1 MSSGSLSGW
10 GRFTWDL
17 FCQGL
22 AVLLVVLV
30 LLYFF
35 PPPGWLSE
43 TRGAKPRQGLALRRD
58 APQTHAGMHLV
69 REASGGG
76 AFTRV
81 GTWYRGVRS
90 SGGLP
95 AGQRG
100 GERLSRHSFPQPP
113 ALAGS
118 GRTHAAS
125 RAAGSSSLWPNPRSG
140 WLQGQMERQRPGCRV
155 AAAVLAGPLL
165 SSFLQAARV
174 RAQQG
179 SLAAEN
185 GSWAAEEAQGN
196 ESSEHAFFSL
206 DYQHVQVPFEI
217 TLWIMLA
224 SLAKIGKASRE
235 GEERCLTC
243 SAGWPGDSSGAG
255 RCQSFPKSPL

>member
-30 LLYFF
+30 LFYYF

-58 APQTHAGMHLV
+58 APQTRAGMHLV

-125 RAAGSSSLWPNPRSG
+125 RAGASG
-140 WLQGQMERQRPGCRV
+140 REQQSVAKPTQR
-155 AAAVLAGPLL
+155 AASRANGEAE
-165 SSFLQAARV
+165 ARV
-174 RAQQG
+174 
-179 SLAAEN
+179 
-185 GSWAAEEAQGN
+185 
-196 ESSEHAFFSL
+196 
-206 DYQHVQVPFEI
+206 
-217 TLWIMLA
+217 
-224 SLAKIGKASRE
+224 
-235 GEERCLTC
+235 
-243 SAGWPGDSSGAG
+243 
-255 RCQSFPKSPL
+255 